1 METKVKRPPSVW
13 ITQILLVIF
22 ALIFLLPLILLVS
35 GFPLWLILIGL
46 LIDLAIVALCLAAF
60 WGLAKR
66 QMYGRWLGVSLL
78 VLEGCLMFMG
88 LVIGIPTLIF
98 LIFTGLYAFLI
109 YRLAFGSAANT
120 FFAKPTSKL
129 N

>member
-1 METKVKRPPSVW
+1 MEETKIKRPPSVW

-22 ALIFLLPLILLVS
+22 ALIFLLPFIL
-35 GFPLWLILIGL
+35 P
-46 LIDLAIVALCLAAF
+46 LCLAAF